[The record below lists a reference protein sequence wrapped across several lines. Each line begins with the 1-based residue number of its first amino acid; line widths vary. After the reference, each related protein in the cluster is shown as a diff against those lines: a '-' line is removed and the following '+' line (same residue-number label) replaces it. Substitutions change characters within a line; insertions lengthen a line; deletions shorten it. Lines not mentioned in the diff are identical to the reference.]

1 MKIIAITLIIV
12 LFAQY
17 SFCQNKNVKLDNLQ
31 VLIGTLNDYMGRQ
44 IVRSE
49 DKIDSFYG
57 TEEQLVVYLYSI
69 LKNEYPDLA
78 IKNQDI
84 SEKHW
89 LQFDLESSLLTKKV
103 DHYYDYEFAN
113 KWSSNGDSI
122 FVGTLKPEML
132 KTKAQKLSFLA
143 GTYLKFGEVKDHKY
157 YIRISNSLS
166 KTKICVDLLQKL
178 GCSKVEYHIYKER
191 IPNGHEIVFVPTK
204 LIKTYLDEFAELKQ
218 KIDDDYKTFTK
229 QLGIAEN

>member
-1 MKIIAITLIIV
+1 MKIITITLIIV
-12 LFAQY
+12 LSAQY
-17 SFCQNKNVKLDNLQ
+17 SFCKNKNVKLDNLC
-31 VLIGTLNDYMGRQ
+31 VLIGTLNDYNGRQ
-44 IVRSE
+44 IVRLD
-49 DKIDSFYG
+49 DKIDSFFG

-69 LKNEYPDLA
+69 LKNDYPDLA
-78 IKNQDI
+78 IINQNI
-84 SEKHW
+84 SKH
-89 LQFDLESSLLTKKV
+89 LFNFDLESSLLKKKV

-122 FVGTLKPEML
+122 FVGTLKPQML

-157 YIRISNSLS
+157 YIRIANSLS

-178 GCSKVEYHIYKER
+178 GCSKVEYHIYKDR

-204 LIKTYLDEFAELKQ
+204 LVKTYLDEFIELKQ
-218 KIDDDYKTFTK
+218 KLDDKYFE
-229 QLGIAEN
+229 LIRLLR